1 MLLVAGN
8 IDPGNQWDDRNWFTV
23 IGSECLFGQFGEL
36 SKDCFNLSSDFLTF
50 LLDFSVLGEKIGKTA
65 QQNEDQQREVVVR
78 SFFVGHMVELQ
89 SDYLDS
95 NVTRVLVCRNLAL

>member
-50 LLDFSVLGEKIGKTA
+50 LTSQFWERKLEKLHSKMRINK
-65 QQNEDQQREVVVR
+65 ERWW
-78 SFFVGHMVELQ
+78 
-89 SDYLDS
+89 
-95 NVTRVLVCRNLAL
+95 